1 MNSSTA
7 TKFAPVFSDERRI
20 DVSMDS
26 GETEISLSTWTE
38 GLGWCTQKTMKLDA
52 ELLDELHRMISAA
65 RIKNR
70 SRNMDEPEIAD
81 NAGKLLAFPAFL

>member
-1 MNSSTA
+1 MKSSTA
-7 TKFAPVFSDERRI
+7 TKFAPVYSDERRI

-52 ELLDELHRMISAA
+52 ELLDEPPRVVSAA
-65 RIKNR
+65 RLTLKHNG
-70 SRNMDEPEIAD
+70 
-81 NAGKLLAFPAFL
+81 NALDTVTHGNVLDFPTFA